1 MKLRMAENSLFA
13 ILLRSRWWISLL
25 IALGIGLA
33 AAALLPAQWRL
44 AGALSGMPFIVIAAL
59 AARRQ
64 WHQPSAAAVQ
74 HAADTLGA
82 LPWPAFEGLLT
93 RGFEREG
100 YRVKALPIGRGG
112 AGGADLELERSGRR
126 TLVAA
131 RRWKSARIGVEALK
145 PLLAAREAAGAD
157 AAIFIGLGELSEQAR
172 PYAAENGLQVWQA
185 AELAKMAVADAKR

>member
-25 IALGIGLA
+25 IAAGIGLVA
-33 AAALLPAQWRL
+33 MALLPAEWRVV
-44 AGALSGMPFIVIAAL
+44 GAVSGFPFLVIAVL
-59 AARRQ
+59 AAWRQ
-64 WHQPSAAAVQ
+64 WHQPGAAAVQ
-74 HAADTLGA
+74 RTADTLGA
-82 LPWPAFEGLLT
+82 LPWSAFEALLT

-100 YRVKALPIGRGG
+100 YRVKPLPANR
-112 AGGADLELERSGRR
+112 GADLELERGGRR

-145 PLLAAREAAGAD
+145 PLLAAREAAEAD

-172 PYAAENGLQVWQA
+172 PYAADNRLQVWQA
-185 AELAKMAVADAKR
+185 AELAKMAEADARR